1 MSNEQ
6 QTLVLDTEAFL
17 KDGNPSPPI
26 NSTRWSESDADP
38 IADILQADAATAI
51 VKAAEM
57 AKIDSELAFAIGHG
71 AKAVFI
77 TSFGQKD
84 EVWVRTHDETGEMNC
99 FRFDHTDPRVIW
111 PLARQYDC
119 FPYKTGSGGWT
130 TNLLAPSKDNMDKG
144 VDSPEMA
151 VALTIIQEY
160 GL

>member
-17 KDGNPSPPI
+17 KET
-26 NSTRWSESDADP
+26 STFEQ
-38 IADILQADAATAI
+38 QAEAAT
-51 VKAAEM
+51 KAAIIAFDKSVAM
-57 AKIDSELAFAIGHG
+57 AKIDSDLALAIGHG
-71 AKAVFI
+71 IKSIFSVIDGA
-77 TSFGQKD
+77 SQ
-84 EVWVRTHDETGEMNC
+84 EVWVCTHDETGEMNR

-119 FPYKTGSGGWT
+119 FPYKTSSGGWT

-144 VDSPEMA
+144 VDTAEMA